1 MKDDLLFAILV
12 TCVFLSACRKDPKPD
27 VFKITEVETTA
38 SSTGAEIKGSY
49 IFNSIPNEM
58 KILYGKDDD
67 LSNALASE
75 VDINGDEFKVV
86 IDGLESKTNY
96 HYCFECIASHSSIKT
111 ATKSFM
117 TLAGRPTV
125 ITNEIFDIGT
135 DAAKGGGIV
144 TDDGG
149 AMVTSRGICW
159 SHNQNPTTD
168 DYHTTDGSGTGEFA
182 SEMTKLYSNTE
193 YYVRAYATNEAGTA
207 YGEEKC
213 FTTEVG
219 LPTVMTLE
227 VSAIMDSTARC
238 GGIVTNDGGSEI
250 TARGVCW
257 GTVKFPTLSSPHTND
272 GTGTG
277 EFASEMSG
285 MRPNTEYYV
294 RAYATNAAGT
304 IYGDNIKFTTIG
316 FPMVSIVDIS
326 DIRRTSAAVVAYVT
340 YHGGTDVTARG
351 ICWSV
356 NPNPTTDDYHTTDG
370 KGTGEFSTEMTEL
383 IPNTKYYVRAYA
395 TNELGTAYGDEESI
409 ITVPEE
415 QEPTGYINGYPYVDL
430 GLPSGLKWAMHD
442 VGASSITDFGD
453 AYAWGEIETK
463 SSYTPENCT
472 SFSITED
479 ISGDPRYDAARAKW
493 SSTWRMPTIDEAIEL
508 GKYCAFR
515 WIIYDGAMC
524 LMVTGPN
531 GNYMLLSTRYHYE
544 DFPHL
549 AFSEYWLSTPDDM
562 ADHYPVAHALS
573 GGDCYDSYLF
583 HNEHDGYEYIPE
595 SVGWIT
601 YRWWDFAIRPVSD

>member
-168 DYHTTDGSGTGEFA
+168 DRHTTDGDGTGEFA
-182 SEMTKLYSNTE
+182 SEITKLSSNTK
-193 YYVRAYATNEAGTA
+193 YYVRAYAANEAGTA

-219 LPTVMTLE
+219 LPTVITSD
-227 VSAIMDSTARC
+227 VSEIMDSTARC

-257 GTVKFPTLSSPHTND
+257 GTSKFPTLSGPHTND

-277 EFASEMSG
+277 EFTSEMSR

-316 FPMVSIVDIS
+316 LPMVSIVNIS
-326 DIRRTSAAVVAYVT
+326 DLTRTSATMLAYVT
-340 YHGGTDVTARG
+340 YEGGTEVTARG
-351 ICWSV
+351 VCWSV
-356 NPNPTTDDYHTTDG
+356 NPNLTTEDHHSSDG
-370 KGTGEFSTEMTEL
+370 GGIGEFSIEMTGL
-383 IPNTKYYVRAYA
+383 VPNTKYYVRAYA
-395 TNELGTAYGDEESI
+395 TNELGTAYSEEESL

-430 GLPSGLKWAMHD
+430 GLPSGLKWAMYN
-442 VGASSITDFGD
+442 VGASSTTDCGD
-453 AYAWGEIETK
+453 TYAWGEIETK
-463 SSYTPENCT
+463 SSYTPNNC
-472 SFSITED
+472 SSYGLAED
-479 ISGDPRYDAARAKW
+479 ISGDARYDAARAKW
-493 SSTWRMPTIDEAIEL
+493 SSTWRMPTIDEAKEL
-508 GKYCAFR
+508 EEYCTLR
-515 WIIYDGAMC
+515 WVVYNGDEW
-524 LMVTGPN
+524 LMITGPN
-531 GNYMLLSTRYHYE
+531 GNYIFLPARTHYE
-544 DFPHL
+544 NH
-549 AFSEYWLSTPDDM
+549 SELIATSWTSTPSSWI
-562 ADHYPVAHALS
+562 HYQYTTAY
-573 GGDCYDSYLF
+573 CIYT
-583 HNEHDGYEYIPE
+583 HNINDIWYGYFDNKEE
-595 SVGWIT
+595 
-601 YRWWDFAIRPVSD
+601 RWRGRNIRPVSD

>member
-49 IFNSIPNEM
+49 IFNSIPDEM

-96 HYCFECIASHSSIKT
+96 HYCFECITSHSSIKT

-168 DYHTTDGSGTGEFA
+168 DRHTTDGDGTGEFA

-193 YYVRAYATNEAGTA
+193 YYVRAYAANEAGTA
-207 YGEEKC
+207 Y
-213 FTTEVG
+213 
-219 LPTVMTLE
+219 
-227 VSAIMDSTARC
+227 
-238 GGIVTNDGGSEI
+238 SE
-250 TARGVCW
+250 
-257 GTVKFPTLSSPHTND
+257 
-272 GTGTG
+272 
-277 EFASEMSG
+277 
-285 MRPNTEYYV
+285 
-294 RAYATNAAGT
+294 
-304 IYGDNIKFTTIG
+304 
-316 FPMVSIVDIS
+316 
-326 DIRRTSAAVVAYVT
+326 
-340 YHGGTDVTARG
+340 
-351 ICWSV
+351 
-356 NPNPTTDDYHTTDG
+356 
-370 KGTGEFSTEMTEL
+370 
-383 IPNTKYYVRAYA
+383 
-395 TNELGTAYGDEESI
+395 EESL

-430 GLPSGLKWAMHD
+430 GLPSGLKWAMYN
-442 VGASSITDFGD
+442 VGASSTTDCGEL
-453 AYAWGEIETK
+453 YAWGEIETK

-472 SFSITED
+472 SLNLTED
-479 ISGDPRYDAARAKW
+479 ISGDARYDAARAKW
-493 SSTWRMPTIDEAIEL
+493 NATWRMPTLDEAKEL
-508 GKYCAFR
+508 EEYCTLR
-515 WIIYDGAMC
+515 WVVYNGNEW
-524 LMVTGPN
+524 LMITGPN
-531 GNYMLLSTRYHYE
+531 GNYIFLPARNYYE
-544 DFPHL
+544 ILDVL
-549 AFSEYWLSTPDDM
+549 YAACWTSTPSM
-562 ADHYPVAHALS
+562 TTYYDHPHAYSISSHNTNNAPYGNFDALHDRWR
-573 GGDCYDSYLF
+573 GG
-583 HNEHDGYEYIPE
+583 N
-595 SVGWIT
+595 
-601 YRWWDFAIRPVSD
+601 IRPVSD

>member
-1 MKDDLLFAILV
+1 MKDALLFAMLLI
-12 TCVFLSACRKDPKPD
+12 CVFFHACRKDPKPE
-27 VFKITEVETTA
+27 VFRIAEVEAVA
-38 SSTGAEIKGSY
+38 SSESAEIKGSY
-49 IFNSIPNEM
+49 VFSSIPDEI
-58 KILYGKDDD
+58 KILYGKKDDISD
-67 LSNALASE
+67 AAASE
-75 VDINGDEFKVV
+75 VEVNGDEFKVI
-86 IDGLESKTNY
+86 IDNLESKVNY
-96 HYCFECIASHSSIKT
+96 YYCFECVASHSSIRT
-111 ATKSFM
+111 PTESFM
-117 TLAGRPTV
+117 TLAGKPIV
-125 ITNEIFDIGT
+125 VTNDISDIST
-135 DAAKGGGIV
+135 ETAKGGGSI

-149 AMVTSRGICW
+149 AEVTARGICW
-159 SHNQNPTTD
+159 SVNPNPTTD

-207 YGEEKC
+207 YGEQKI